1 MRKLKPFF
9 LLLLFLV
16 LLCCFGCG
24 LQQSQSKQSAEAG
37 RCTIN
42 YVTDS
47 QRMKRVT
54 FSGGYL
60 RSSPEILKD
69 NIVASAL
76 KGSKGIIYGD
86 RQINTLEWAK
96 VTTREGTT
104 GWYSVEPKLIDGK
117 KVILPL
123 DIMEKTYSTTYPQIY
138 GVAENVADK
147 INGEIQN
154 YLSVFKYVVGPVGN
168 NLHCR
173 VTYNKNNILS
183 ILFESPFVSY
193 RIYPKED
200 VNNIEFWDNVKKYCY
215 VSPLIADAQPN
226 FLYAE
231 RSDLQ
236 YGLVFDLKTGKRLS
250 YQDFMLHKQ
259 EEEVADLLSKF
270 GNDASIQSEN
280 FYITEDKEIKVFVSH
295 NGKNPGRVALDLTSL
310 GIKKF

>member
-1 MRKLKPFF
+1 MRKFKLLFF
-9 LLLLFLV
+9 LLLFFV

-24 LQQSQSKQSAEAG
+24 SQPQSKPDAKAG
-37 RCTIN
+37 QCTIN
-42 YVTDS
+42 YVADS

-60 RSSPEILKD
+60 RSSPEMLND
-69 NIVASAL
+69 NIVAAAL
-76 KGSKGIIYGD
+76 NGSKGIIYGD
-86 RQINTLEWAK
+86 RQIDNVEWAK

-104 GWYSVEPKLIDGK
+104 GWYSVEPKVIDGK
-117 KVILPL
+117 KVVLPL
-123 DIMEKTYSTTYPQIY
+123 NIMEKTYSTTYPQIG
-138 GVAENVADK
+138 GVAENVAEK
-147 INGEIQN
+147 INEEIKN

-193 RIYPKED
+193 RIYPTED
-200 VNNIEFWDNVKKYCY
+200 VNNIEFWENVKKYCF
-215 VSPLIADAQPN
+215 VSPLIADAQPKV
-226 FLYAE
+226 LYAE

-250 YQDFMLHKQ
+250 YKDFMLHKQ
-259 EEEVADLLSKF
+259 DEEVADLLSKF
-270 GNDASIQSEN
+270 GDDASIQSEN

-295 NGKNPGRVALDLTSL
+295 NGMNPGRVALDLTSL

>member
-1 MRKLKPFF
+1 MSKFKLLFF
-9 LLLLFLV
+9 LLLFFV

-24 LQQSQSKQSAEAG
+24 SQPQSKPDAKAG
-37 RCTIN
+37 QCTIN
-42 YVTDS
+42 YVADS

-60 RSSPEILKD
+60 RSSPEMLND
-69 NIVASAL
+69 NIVVAAL
-76 KGSKGIIYGD
+76 NGSKGIIYGD
-86 RQINTLEWAK
+86 RQIDNVEWAK

-104 GWYSVEPKLIDGK
+104 GWYSVEPKVIDGK
-117 KVILPL
+117 KVVLPL
-123 DIMEKTYSTTYPQIY
+123 DIMEKTYSTTYPQIG
-138 GVAENVADK
+138 GVAENVAEK
-147 INGEIQN
+147 INEEIKN

-193 RIYPKED
+193 RIYPTED
-200 VNNIEFWDNVKKYCY
+200 VNNIEFWENVKKYCF
-215 VSPLIADAQPN
+215 VSPLIADAQPKV
-226 FLYAE
+226 LYAE

-259 EEEVADLLSKF
+259 DEEVADLLSKF
-270 GNDASIQSEN
+270 GDDASIQSEN

-295 NGKNPGRVALDLTSL
+295 NGMNPGRVALDLTSL

>member
-1 MRKLKPFF
+1 MRKFKLLF
-9 LLLLFLV
+9 LLLLFFV

-24 LQQSQSKQSAEAG
+24 AQPQSKPAAKPGQ
-37 RCTIN
+37 CTIN

-60 RSSPEILKD
+60 RSSPEMLKD
-69 NIVASAL
+69 NIVAAAL
-76 KGSKGIIYGD
+76 NGSKGIIYGD
-86 RQINTLEWAK
+86 RQINTVEWAK

-104 GWYSVEPKLIDGK
+104 GWYSVEPKLVDGK
-117 KVILPL
+117 KVVLPF
-123 DIMEKTYSTTYPQIY
+123 DIMEKTYSTTYPQIT
-138 GVAENVADK
+138 GVADNVADK
-147 INGEIQN
+147 INGEIKN

-226 FLYAE
+226 VLYAE

-295 NGKNPGRVALDLTSL
+295 NGKNPGRATLDLTSL

>member
-1 MRKLKPFF
+1 MRKFKLLFF
-9 LLLLFLV
+9 LLLFFV

-24 LQQSQSKQSAEAG
+24 SQPQSKPDAKAG
-37 RCTIN
+37 QCTIN
-42 YVTDS
+42 YVADS

-60 RSSPEILKD
+60 RSSPEMLND
-69 NIVASAL
+69 NIVVAAL
-76 KGSKGIIYGD
+76 NGSKGIIYGD
-86 RQINTLEWAK
+86 RQIDNVEWAK

-104 GWYSVEPKLIDGK
+104 GWYSVEPKVIDGK
-117 KVILPL
+117 KVVLPL
-123 DIMEKTYSTTYPQIY
+123 DIMEKTYSTTYPQIG
-138 GVAENVADK
+138 GVAENVAEK
-147 INGEIQN
+147 INEEIKN

-193 RIYPKED
+193 RIYPTED
-200 VNNIEFWDNVKKYCY
+200 VNNIEFWENVKKYCF
-215 VSPLIADAQPN
+215 VSPLIADAQPKV
-226 FLYAE
+226 LYAE

-259 EEEVADLLSKF
+259 DEEVADLLSKF
-270 GNDASIQSEN
+270 GDDASIQSEN

-295 NGKNPGRVALDLTSL
+295 NGMNPGRVALDLTSL